1 MAPLRVPGD
10 GLLLSGSP
18 GENESFPSQA
28 FAITLSDDVIGD
40 LVRCAQNGGDIEL
53 SLGSSPVSLC
63 PFRSLSFAL
72 QSRNE
77 CVEEFCI
84 SSGAFSGFPWSM
96 STMTRALS
104 VPAFLFPLPHR
115 GFPPSF

>member
-1 MAPLRVPGD
+1 MPPLRVPGD

-18 GENESFPSQA
+18 GEGQSFPSQA

-63 PFRSLSFAL
+63 PFRFPSLV
-72 QSRNE
+72 SRADE
-77 CVEEFCI
+77 CVEELSI
-84 SSGAFSGFPWSM
+84 SPGAIQC
-96 STMTRALS
+96 
-104 VPAFLFPLPHR
+104 VPTVNEHCT
-115 GFPPSF
+115 